1 MNKSNS
7 GYLPHETPSPIK
19 LLLFGLQHMLV
30 MLPATMLVAI
40 LTGFHIPTAILMGGV
55 ATLVYTF
62 ITKGKIPLNFGSS
75 FAYIAP
81 VVAIT
86 GTQAWSNGVAPDH
99 LIGTA
104 QFGILASGFVSI
116 AAGLIIKKMG
126 QEKLDQ
132 ILPPALT
139 GAVSLVIGASL
150 MGSAMT
156 DAVGDG
162 GIHLLVAMVALLITL
177 YFSIRRKGI
186 VQQLSILIGLAAGYL
201 ASLATGLV
209 TIEMIQAALAGDL
222 IKAPH
227 IVLPIPNW
235 EAVLAIMPIAIATI
249 PESTAHLYQL
259 DVYIDALAAE
269 KGEKPSGIR
278 GMLGINL
285 VADGIGDILSGMFG
299 QPGGT
304 NYGEAISLQAIT
316 KNYSTNVV
324 RASAVIAIVLSFF
337 TPLFNLLSTLPAAV
351 VGGVS
356 VYLFGVIAAQG
367 IAIIL
372 NRKVDLFDAKNLA
385 IIAIVMTVGLG
396 GSFVFGGGIP
406 VGGIML
412 PPIATASLL
421 GILLNWLL

>member
-1 MNKSNS
+1 
-7 GYLPHETPSPIK
+7 
-19 LLLFGLQHMLV
+19 
-30 MLPATMLVAI
+30 MLVAI
-40 LTGFHIPTAILMGGV
+40 LTGFHIPTSILMGGV

-62 ITKGKIPLNFGSS
+62 ITQGRIPLNFGSS

-81 VVAIT
+81 IVAIT
-86 GTQAWSNGVAPDH
+86 GTQAWSNGVAPDN
-99 LIGTA
+99 LIATA
-104 QFGILASGFVSI
+104 QFGILMSGLVSI
-116 AAGLIIKKMG
+116 AAGFIIKKMG
-126 QEKLDQ
+126 KEQLDR

-156 DAVGDG
+156 DAVGSG
-162 GIHLLVAMVALLITL
+162 GVDLLVALVTL
-177 YFSIRRKGI
+177 TVTLFFSIKGKGM
-186 VQQLSILIGLAAGYL
+186 VQQLSILIGLVVGYL
-201 ASLATGLV
+201 LSLATGLV
-209 TIEMIQAALAGDL
+209 TMDMIQAAMAGDL
-222 IKAPH
+222 IRAPH
-227 IVLPIPNW
+227 IVLPIANW

-269 KGEKPSGIR
+269 KKAKPSGIR
-278 GMLGINL
+278 NMLGINL
-285 VADGIGDILSGMFG
+285 IADGVGDVLSGMFG

-316 KNYSTNVV
+316 RNYSTNVV
-324 RASAVIAIVLSFF
+324 RMSAILAIVLSFIS
-337 TPLFNLLSTLPAAV
+337 PLFNLLATLPAAV

-367 IAIIL
+367 IAIIV

-396 GSFVFGGGIP
+396 GSFVFATGIP
-406 VGGIML
+406 VFGMTL

-421 GILLNWLL
+421 GILLNLIL